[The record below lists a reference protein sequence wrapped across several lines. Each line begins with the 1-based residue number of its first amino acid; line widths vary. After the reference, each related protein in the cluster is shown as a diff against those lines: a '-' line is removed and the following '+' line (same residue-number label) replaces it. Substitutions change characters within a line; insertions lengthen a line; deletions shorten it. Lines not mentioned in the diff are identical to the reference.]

1 MEQTELNAKGAEQ
14 TETAAEQKPFVRR
27 GSFRVGYSSEDK
39 AVLMC
44 IVGAVLCACMF
55 VVGLVLSGAPED
67 FLSFMGSVFWIIPAV
82 LCLLLIPVILYGRN
96 CTYYAGTEEFEA
108 ITPRGSDYLYYKEV
122 TEVIYKPIMLWGRQ
136 RGWLVT
142 VVTNVR
148 DFTFRLLFDRGSE
161 LTEPK
166 HTPFYLLELN
176 AGLKQPE
183 AADPELSAAIMSQFA
198 VMQEKQEDRLSK
210 KRKKKTWENLFDD

>member
-1 MEQTELNAKGAEQ
+1 MEQTELNAKDAEQ

-27 GSFRVGYSSEDK
+27 GSFRVGYSGEDK

-148 DFTFRLLFDRGSE
+148 DFTFRLL
-161 LTEPK
+161 
-166 HTPFYLLELN
+166 ELN

-183 AADPELSAAIMSQFA
+183 AAEPERSAAIMSQFA